1 MSWGVGAQIVLKK
14 MGVGLKVCVCV
25 CVCVCV
31 WEGGG
36 REYGGGGLVAD
47 FRWYS
52 TLGQN
57 GFKKIKLITINI
69 GFCTLFTSVI
79 VKVLFKLMQQVV
91 LREYS

>member
-14 MGVGLKVCVCV
+14 MGVGLKVCVRF
-25 CVCVCV
+25 
-31 WEGGG
+31 G
-36 REYGGGGLVAD
+36 RGGGLVAD

-69 GFCTLFTSVI
+69 GFCILFTSVI